1 MRQKRNIEPAKF
13 SAEDHAS
20 DVTWL
25 TGLFRLFRVYSKH
38 QLQMFISFFTEKC
51 LVQTIQ
57 ILTQAISVFPGKGTE
72 NAREILA

>member
-1 MRQKRNIEPAKF
+1 MAYIILHGK
-13 SAEDHAS
+13 
-20 DVTWL
+20 
-25 TGLFRLFRVYSKH
+25 
-38 QLQMFISFFTEKC
+38 KC